1 MTLEEAYISMYTE
14 AVDTNKL
21 EAFKEFANIYTRF
34 YVIEAGIVDPK
45 GYFYNQKFFY
55 VRSKTPEEAL
65 QKVKEYQDYK
75 LTDPTYAKK
84 NRPFD
89 FKVADKERNIED
101 INDVDRQKY
110 DLFERD
116 KNESY
121 IHPISVKRE
130 SPLYSH
136 VLTQQQREYVVTT
149 LTKEFPSEEESFR
162 ELYLD
167 PNSKLGNIS
176 HLSPEQLIRNFHN
189 LINLQRQVGAK
200 DMRKILTSDNE
211 I

>member
-1 MTLEEAYISMYTE
+1 M
-14 AVDTNKL
+14 
-21 EAFKEFANIYTRF
+21 
-34 YVIEAGIVDPK
+34 
-45 GYFYNQKFFY
+45 
-55 VRSKTPEEAL
+55 
-65 QKVKEYQDYK
+65 
-75 LTDPTYAKK
+75 
-84 NRPFD
+84 
-89 FKVADKERNIED
+89 ADKERNIED

-121 IHPISVKRE
+121 IHPISFKRE

-176 HLSPEQLIRNFHN
+176 HLSPEQPAPRPRPPPREN
-189 LINLQRQVGAK
+189 RPPRSRAPW
-200 DMRKILTSDNE
+200 RS
-211 I
+211 